1 MDVPTF
7 RRVLRTL
14 IERYKPKNWAADM
27 DPFEALV
34 AIIVSQNSTDL
45 VTERVM
51 KDLAAR
57 VKVRPETIAKIP
69 EGQLIEILR
78 PAGLARQ
85 KVPKIKKIARVLA
98 EKHGGKMDGFIAAP
112 APVTREMLLELPGVG
127 PKTADVWLNLVA
139 GRDTMPMDTHIARLV
154 RRWHL
159 STATDYDGIN
169 EDLRRYIPEKD
180 RQAGHLALI
189 MFGREICQ
197 ARRPQCEAC
206 PVYDDCDAEEK
217 RPRGRGPKIN
227 TAS

>member
-14 IERYKPKNWAADM
+14 IERYKPKNWAAGM

-34 AIIVSQNSTDL
+34 AIIVSQNSTDV

-51 KDLAAR
+51 KALATR
-57 VKVRPETIAKIP
+57 VKVTPENIAKMRD
-69 EGQLIEILR
+69 ETLVKILR

-85 KVPKIKKIARVLA
+85 KVPQIKKIARILV
-98 EKHGGKMDGFIAAP
+98 EKHGGKMDAFIAAP
-112 APVTREMLLELPGVG
+112 APVAREMLLELPGVG

-139 GRDTMPMDTHIARLV
+139 GRDAMPMDTHIARLV

-159 STATDYDGIN
+159 SSATDYDGIN

-206 PVYDDCDAEEK
+206 PVYEDCDAEEK
-217 RPRGRGPKIN
+217 RPRGRRPKIN

>member
-7 RRVLRTL
+7 RKVLRTL
-14 IERYKPKNWAADM
+14 IERYKPKNWAAGM
-27 DPFEALV
+27 DSFEALI

-51 KDLAAR
+51 KGLRAK
-57 VKVRPETIAKIP
+57 VKVTAEAIAKVP
-69 EGQLIEILR
+69 DATLVAILR

-85 KVPKIKKIARVLA
+85 KVPQIKKIARILV
-98 EKHGGKMDGFIAAP
+98 EKHGGKMDAFIAAP
-112 APVTREMLLELPGVG
+112 APVAREMLLELPGVG

-154 RRWHL
+154 RRWRL

-180 RQAGHLALI
+180 RLAGHLALI

-206 PVYDDCDAEEK
+206 PVYEDCDAEEK
-217 RPRGRGPKIN
+217 RPRARGPKIN

>member
-7 RRVLRTL
+7 RRVLRVL

-51 KDLAAR
+51 RDLAAR
-57 VKVRPETIAKIP
+57 VKVTPETIAKMP
-69 EGQLIEILR
+69 EAHVIKVLR

-85 KVPKIKKIARVLA
+85 KVPKIKGIARTLV
-98 EKHGGKMDGFIAAP
+98 KRHGGKMDGFIAAP
-112 APVTREMLLELPGVG
+112 APVAREMLLELPGVG
-127 PKTADVWLNLVA
+127 PKTADVWLSLVA

-154 RRWHL
+154 GRWHL
-159 STATDYDGIN
+159 STATDYDEIN
-169 EDLRRYIPEKD
+169 EDLRRYVPEKD

-217 RPRGRGPKIN
+217 RPRGAGSKD
-227 TAS
+227 